1 MNLNFSSTDKD
12 LVHIFLSFLHIVL
25 QVALVP
31 KGDPNNFTFSGEGD
45 AEKLAKITLPSYLFQ
60 NQGEIAERNQSSKV
74 GPMFFKVSTLKE
86 YNTSNFTWS
95 KKVNSNVRDS

>member
-1 MNLNFSSTDKD
+1 M
-12 LVHIFLSFLHIVL
+12 
-25 QVALVP
+25 ALVA

-60 NQGEIAERNQSSKV
+60 NQGEIAERNQSIKV

-86 YNTSNFTWS
+86 YGQYKTRTADCGPRTADWY
-95 KKVNSNVRDS
+95 KIRTRYKMRTPD